1 MSRKIED
8 LIPSMQAKCRAFTL
22 LMDREPL
29 PFIITCTG
37 RTQLE
42 QAALYAQG
50 RTTPGKIV
58 TWTKHSRHEKG
69 EAFDIV
75 IIKNGKPDWSD
86 IDLYRRAGILGESVG
101 LTWGGRFKDPKGNPR
116 PDFPHYEDTP

>member
-8 LIPSMQAKCRAFTL
+8 LIPRMQAKCRAFTL
-22 LMDREPL
+22 LMDGEHL
-29 PFIITCTG
+29 PFILTCTK
-37 RTQLE
+37 RTPEE

-58 TWTKHSRHEKG
+58 TWAQHSRHEDG

-75 IIKNGKPDWSD
+75 ILKNGKPDWSD
-86 IDLYRRAGILGESVG
+86 LDSYRRAGILGESVG
-101 LTWGGRFKDPKGNPR
+101 LVWGGRWKT
-116 PDFPHYEDTP
+116 PDYPHFQDS